1 MGNINDRVKE
11 LNPHVLSI
19 RFTNGLTVVDCAFKP
34 NWAIPKSDIVGNETT
49 PDKPNYYM
57 LYPLNEKVGIDE
69 ILDYVAY
76 VINVNIEREL
86 KIKLLQIKITE
97 LKNIFTKNSLEKCK
111 SILFTFKTDLESE
124 EEIDLNEMPI
134 YNDRP
139 SEGPSEGVNKGINE
153 GIKSS
158 GKIDG
163 DVPVPEV
170 TEISQQ
176 EILKEKHNI
185 NPATAK
191 FNNETFE
198 LPPKTKEGKIVVEDF
213 IEPEVV
219 CKCNTN
225 DINQVCPACI
235 DSKY

>member
-1 MGNINDRVKE
+1 
-11 LNPHVLSI
+11 
-19 RFTNGLTVVDCAFKP
+19 
-34 NWAIPKSDIVGNETT
+34 
-49 PDKPNYYM
+49 
-57 LYPLNEKVGIDE
+57 
-69 ILDYVAY
+69 
-76 VINVNIEREL
+76 
-86 KIKLLQIKITE
+86 

-134 YNDRP
+134 YND
-139 SEGPSEGVNKGINE
+139 GPSEGVNEGVNE

-163 DVPVPEV
+163 DVPEIK
-170 TEISQQ
+170 EISET

-198 LPPKTKEGKIVVEDF
+198 LPPKTKEGKIVLEEF

-219 CKCNTN
+219 CKCDPN
-225 DINQVCPACI
+225 DSNQVCPACI
-235 DSKY
+235 DTKY